1 MDITVY
7 LPDQLG
13 QWAKDEALNLSQL
26 LRAQVEAEKQHRTA
40 ATVDVEEV
48 KVRYFRPVVT
58 MQDGRKIL
66 CEHKYLH
73 ENQKQAEICGRKIAA
88 NGAFV
93 N

>member
-7 LPDQLG
+7 LPDDLG
-13 QWAKDEALNLSQL
+13 HWAKDEGLNLSQL

-40 ATVDVEEV
+40 ATIEIQEV
-48 KVRYFRPVVT
+48 KVKYFQPVVT
-58 MQDGRKIL
+58 MQDGTTIS

-73 ENQKQAEICGRKIAA
+73 ENQKQAQACGRKIAA

-93 N
+93 K